1 MKPRKILVVDD
12 SKMMRRMYEV
22 MLRQY
27 PLVYA
32 GDGPEAFER
41 LREHWDIELVVLDI
55 NMPSMNSLEF
65 LQAVRRDM
73 PEPPAIVVVTTEGR
87 EEDTSRAL
95 EAGAAAYIRKPFQN
109 EEILYVIAHLEEKPR
124 RE

>member
-55 NMPSMNSLEF
+55 NMPGMNGLEF
-65 LQAVRRDM
+65 LEAVRRD
-73 PEPPAIVVVTTEGR
+73 PEPPAIVVIATEGR
-87 EEDTSRAL
+87 EDDTARAL
-95 EAGAAAYIRKPFQN
+95 EAGAVAAIKKPFQS
-109 EEILYVIAHLEEKPR
+109 EEINDVIARIDEKPR
-124 RE
+124 RG